1 MSIACSTAA
10 PTPQS
15 PACGSG
21 AIQKKLPK
29 ILEKVMNRLPPGA
42 RVRLLFQ
49 DEARFGCISDQ
60 RRCWAPWPLR
70 PIVGQQIIREFVYGL
85 AAVSPLDGQL
95 CSLILPWV
103 DTETKSLFLAHAAA
117 CFPNDHCLM
126 LLDGAGWHTAAAL
139 QVPPTLH
146 LLPLPP
152 YSPELNSVEHL
163 WDHLRENYIGNQVF
177 ASLDAVVDHLC
188 AGLRYLHQ
196 HREIVRSVTCFDWI
210 KSLSLTLS

>member
-1 MSIACSTAA
+1 MH
-10 PTPQS
+10 
-15 PACGSG
+15 
-21 AIQKKLPK
+21 
-29 ILEKVMNRLPPGA
+29 RLPPRA

-70 PIVGQQIIREFVYGL
+70 PIVGQQIIRQFVYGL
-85 AAVSPLDGQL
+85 AAVSPFDGEL
-95 CSLILPWV
+95 CSLVLPWV
-103 DTETKSLFLAHAAA
+103 DTETMSLFLAHTAAR
-117 CFPNDHCLM
+117 FPNDHCLM

-152 YSPELNSVEHL
+152 YSPELNPVEHL

-177 ASLDAVVDHLC
+177 SSLDAVVDHLC
-188 AGLRYLHQ
+188 AGLHYLHQ
-196 HREIVRSVTCFDWI
+196 HREVVRSMTCFDWI
-210 KSLSLTLS
+210 KTLSLTLN